1 MSKPQV
7 LVFIDWYKP
16 FFKAGGPVRSLVN
29 LVDHLHDRIDFHIV
43 TGDRDYMEEHPP
55 AALPADRWT
64 TLDRGEHVWYASTT
78 GRTKAAWRKLLEQ
91 QRWDVI
97 YINGLYATWSTII
110 PLWLLRGSD
119 QRRVVAVRGMLA
131 AGPMRQS
138 ALKKRVFLGGMKTLG
153 CFKGVE
159 FQATNGE
166 EVGDIERWIG
176 RGAKIHLVPNLA
188 RKPEGSGPV
197 PITKEPGALHLV
209 SAARIAEEK
218 NTLFAIERLR
228 NVKGTVRF
236 DLYGTVYDQTYWERC
251 QQAIAGLPANISIQ
265 WHGHL
270 DNDRV
275 AAVLAESHALFMP
288 SVGENFGH
296 ALIEA
301 LAVGR
306 PLLIS
311 DRTPWK
317 NLEKEHAGWDLPLE
331 DPGRFVA
338 SIQALIDM
346 GQSAYNTWSAGA
358 YARGMRYL
366 NDPDPVE
373 RSLRLFRP

>member
-1 MSKPQV
+1 M
-7 LVFIDWYKP
+7 
-16 FFKAGGPVRSLVN
+16 
-29 LVDHLHDRIDFHIV
+29 
-43 TGDRDYMEEHPP
+43 
-55 AALPADRWT
+55 
-64 TLDRGEHVWYASTT
+64 
-78 GRTKAAWRKLLEQ
+78 
-91 QRWDVI
+91 
-97 YINGLYATWSTII
+97 
-110 PLWLLRGSD
+110 
-119 QRRVVAVRGMLA
+119 
-131 AGPMRQS
+131 
-138 ALKKRVFLGGMKTLG
+138 
-153 CFKGVE
+153 
-159 FQATNGE
+159 
-166 EVGDIERWIG
+166 
-176 RGAKIHLVPNLA
+176 
-188 RKPEGSGPV
+188 
-197 PITKEPGALHLV
+197 
-209 SAARIAEEK
+209 
-218 NTLFAIERLR
+218 
-228 NVKGTVRF
+228 KGTVRF